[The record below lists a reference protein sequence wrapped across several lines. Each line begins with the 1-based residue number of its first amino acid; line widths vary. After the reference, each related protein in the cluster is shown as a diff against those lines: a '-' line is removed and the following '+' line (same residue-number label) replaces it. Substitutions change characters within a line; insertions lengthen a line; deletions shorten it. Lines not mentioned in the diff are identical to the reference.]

1 MTDPMTDIGPLN
13 LVVVDDDEE
22 VRTALRRL
30 LRSMGHEVRVFASAE
45 DYEAC
50 PCLADCLIVDLR
62 LPGLNG
68 FELRDRLQLRGS
80 RIPVVF
86 ITGDGGPSPGDTTAH
101 GTESLAKPFDDN
113 ELIAAITRA
122 VSAKHES
129 VH

>member
-1 MTDPMTDIGPLN
+1 MDDIDPLN

-30 LRSMGHEVRVFASAE
+30 LRSMGHEVRVFGSAE
-45 DYEAC
+45 EYEAA
-50 PCLADCLIVDLR
+50 PAVADCLIVDLR

-68 FELRDRLQLRGS
+68 FELRDRLRLRGS
-80 RIPVVF
+80 LIPIVF

-101 GTESLAKPFDDN
+101 AGTPSLAKPFDDS

-122 VSAKHES
+122 VSAQHES
-129 VH
+129 AH